1 MHVLNSYGIM
11 ITLQKDHGQRG
22 KEGSIIG
29 VYGNEGVLKRL
40 SSRDALLC
48 PSQYKGLSRAVNVTD
63 VRAAD
68 LKAYTNL
75 GGAAKRTCKDFPE
88 HNLCSQIAC

>member
-1 MHVLNSYGIM
+1 MHVLDSYGIM

-29 VYGNEGVLKRL
+29 EYGNEGVLKRL
-40 SSRDALLC
+40 SYGVHIARR
-48 PSQYKGLSRAVNVTD
+48 PSVSESMSRAVNVAG

-75 GGAAKRTCKDFPE
+75 GGAAKRT
-88 HNLCSQIAC
+88 